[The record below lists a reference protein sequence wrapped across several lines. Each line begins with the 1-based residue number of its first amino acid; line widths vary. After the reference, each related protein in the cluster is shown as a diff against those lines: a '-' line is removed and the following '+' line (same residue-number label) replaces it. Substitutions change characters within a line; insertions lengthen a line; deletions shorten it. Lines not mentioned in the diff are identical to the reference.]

1 MFENLSDRLGGV
13 FDKITGRGVLRE
25 EDVTQALREIRIALL
40 EADVALPVAKE
51 FIASVKEQAVGEKVL
66 KSVKPGQQVVKIV
79 HDALVEML
87 GEENESL
94 DLSGKPPAAL
104 LMVGLQGS
112 GKTTTSGKL
121 AKFLNEK
128 ERKNVLLASLDVY
141 RPAAQEQLKILGE
154 QIGVDS
160 LEIIPGQK
168 PLEITKRAMEEGR
181 KGGYDIVIL
190 DTAGRLSI
198 DEELMNEVRDV
209 RDFAKPVETLL
220 VADAMTGQDAVETA
234 RNFDGE
240 IGLTGIVLTR
250 IDGDARGGAA
260 LSMKAVTQK
269 PIKFLGVGEQTDALQ
284 PFHPSR
290 VADRILDMGD
300 VVSLVEKAAETIEE
314 EEAMKLAERMQKGQF
329 DLNDFASQLKQ
340 MKKMGG
346 LSGIMGLLPGMGKL
360 KSLVKEANVDDS
372 MLVQQE
378 AILSSMTK
386 KERTNP
392 KILNASRRKRIAAGS
407 GTSVQDVNRLLKQFQ
422 QMQGMMKKLKKMGGK
437 GLMQSLGGM
446 MGGGAPDM
454 AEIENMAEEMAMG
467 GKSGL
472 GPNPFGD
479 PSASG
484 STPAGLPPGMGGGM
498 PGMMGGGM
506 PPGMGLPQGT
516 GSATKSKMNKR
527 KKAQAAK
534 NAKKK

>member
-1 MFENLSDRLGGV
+1 M
-13 FDKITGRGVLRE
+13 
-25 EDVTQALREIRIALL
+25 
-40 EADVALPVAKE
+40 
-51 FIASVKEQAVGEKVL
+51 
-66 KSVKPGQQVVKIV
+66 
-79 HDALVEML
+79 
-87 GEENESL
+87 
-94 DLSGKPPAAL
+94 
-104 LMVGLQGS
+104 
-112 GKTTTSGKL
+112 
-121 AKFLNEK
+121 
-128 ERKNVLLASLDVY
+128 
-141 RPAAQEQLKILGE
+141 
-154 QIGVDS
+154 
-160 LEIIPGQK
+160 
-168 PLEITKRAMEEGR
+168 
-181 KGGYDIVIL
+181 
-190 DTAGRLSI
+190 
-198 DEELMNEVRDV
+198 

>member
-141 RPAAQEQLKILGE
+141 RPAAQEQLKILGD